1 MMDQTHIGYTDWY
14 PPLQNV
20 MPAVSEIIPAN
31 SDRFEVALE
40 GQVKFWPGYYLPPE
54 LAPLNSLNRQKTF
67 VEVYP
72 TGTKPIRFTYSADK
86 PWIVLSKGKAFS
98 AGKDDH
104 RIWVDID
111 WSKAPVGQSTGYVTV
126 SGPQEAVK
134 IKVTAI
140 KATPEQEKEAT
151 GAFGGLLG
159 PIAIAAS
166 DATRNLPA
174 GGVRWERIPDYGRG
188 TAAMSAFPV
197 TAGEIKSPAPAPR
210 LEYNVYLSH
219 AGTYQV
225 DIITS
230 PTLDF
235 HADNNL
241 GLAVSLD
248 AQVPDIRYV
257 FTPETRV
264 SETFLGKAFNENT
277 QNNARTMHFVVTV
290 EKAGRH
296 TLKLAMVDPAVVLQK
311 IIIHDEDLPYSY
323 FGPPENAAEAAV
335 AAPSPRA
342 SAKAKRS
349 AATPR

>member
-1 MMDQTHIGYTDWY
+1 
-14 PPLQNV
+14 
-20 MPAVSEIIPAN
+20 
-31 SDRFEVALE
+31 
-40 GQVKFWPGYYLPPE
+40 
-54 LAPLNSLNRQKTF
+54 
-67 VEVYP
+67 
-72 TGTKPIRFTYSADK
+72 
-86 PWIVLSKGKAFS
+86 
-98 AGKDDH
+98 
-104 RIWVDID
+104 
-111 WSKAPVGQSTGYVTV
+111 
-126 SGPQEAVK
+126 
-134 IKVTAI
+134 
-140 KATPEQEKEAT
+140 
-151 GAFGGLLG
+151 
-159 PIAIAAS
+159 
-166 DATRNLPA
+166 
-174 GGVRWERIPDYGRG
+174 
-188 TAAMSAFPV
+188 MSAFPV

-311 IIIHDEDLPYSY
+311 IIIHDEDLSYSY
-323 FGPPENAAEAAV
+323 FGPPENAAEAPG
-335 AAPSPRA
+335 AAPSSRA
-342 SAKAKRS
+342 PAKAKRS